1 MFADRPSDCRRSTY
15 RSGHREGCSDSS
27 ARRRPRKPKE
37 IAEPTRS
44 FEVSWPAGWYDR
56 RIVWTA
62 SAVAALIFAIG
73 SANSIDE

>member
-1 MFADRPSDCRRSTY
+1 
-15 RSGHREGCSDSS
+15 
-27 ARRRPRKPKE
+27 
-37 IAEPTRS
+37 
-44 FEVSWPAGWYDR
+44 VSWPAGWYDR